1 MRPLNNWNMIGALI
15 AIIFINVNFRNQTG
29 TPHTLAFN
37 WYPYV
42 RNGSIFINDIHIH
55 HWFICFTLLIFLVP
69 FQITNKNAFLLI
81 TNGLLLIL
89 MIQGLLYGDRFDF

>member
-1 MRPLNNWNMIGALI
+1 MRPLNNWNMIGALL

-29 TPHTLAFN
+29 TPPTLAFN

-55 HWFICFTLLIFLVP
+55 HWFICFVFLVFLAP
-69 FQITNKNAFLLI
+69 LQLTNKNPFLLI

>member
-1 MRPLNNWNMIGALI
+1 MRPLNNWNMIGALL

-37 WYPYV
+37 WYPYL

-55 HWFICFTLLIFLVP
+55 HWFICFIFLVFLTP
-69 FQITNKNAFLLI
+69 FQIANKNPFLLI

-89 MIQGLLYGDRFDF
+89 MTQGLLYEDRFDF